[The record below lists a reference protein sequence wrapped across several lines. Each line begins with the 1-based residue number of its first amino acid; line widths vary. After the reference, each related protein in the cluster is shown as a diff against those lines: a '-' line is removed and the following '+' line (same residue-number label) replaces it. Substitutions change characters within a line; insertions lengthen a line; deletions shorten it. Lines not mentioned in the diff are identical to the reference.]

1 MGIAPHTP
9 GTALRCILAALVALA
24 ASACTAPD
32 ADPAGTR
39 QVADRGGPSAQALPG
54 RGDPTAQVPPAD
66 PIKVI
71 GDTLEAQVRIIL
83 AAAHPDPTR

>member
-1 MGIAPHTP
+1 MEIAPQTP
-9 GTALRCILAALVALA
+9 GTALRCILAGLVALA

-32 ADPAGTR
+32 TGPAGTR
-39 QVADRGGPSAQALPG
+39 LAAGSGDPAAHALPV
-54 RGDPTAQVPPAD
+54 RADPTSQATPQD

-71 GDTLEAQVRIIL
+71 DDAMEEQVRIIL